1 MFDDDLLTI
10 REMCLTFGVT
20 PRTLRFYEARELLSP
35 LRRGQHRL
43 YDRRDRG
50 RLKLILMGK
59 RFGFSLEEIRQLLEL
74 YVPGQ
79 PNRDQIAATIDT
91 ARRHLA
97 AMRQQYDAL
106 AVTMGDL
113 QSEIDRAEA
122 MLQASPSAQSPAATP
137 IPAPI
142 SAPDHAPPAVH
153 DPHILQSKDLS

>member
-10 REMCLTFGVT
+10 REMCEAFGVT
-20 PRTLRFYEARELLSP
+20 PRALRFYEARELLSP

-59 RFGFSLEEIRQLLEL
+59 RFGFSLEEIGQLLEL

-79 PNRDQIAATIDT
+79 SNRDQIAATIDT

-97 AMRQQYDAL
+97 AMRQQHDEL
-106 AVTMGDL
+106 AVTMNDL
-113 QSEIDRAEA
+113 RAEIDRAET
-122 MLQASPSAQSPAATP
+122 MLRELPGAGATP
-137 IPAPI
+137 SDDAKPVLNPK
-142 SAPDHAPPAVH
+142 
-153 DPHILQSKDLS
+153 DPS